1 MSNDCSGIGFRSA
14 LYLFEKGALHNL
26 IMHELQRTGE
36 FVIHTN
42 QLGMVI
48 FLEKTPTSII
58 FKCQNFLSIEEA
70 ITIIAEVEVGQDC
83 LWNSVCMKKLEEVL
97 SFESVLQK
105 ETSNGT

>member
-1 MSNDCSGIGFRSA
+1 MSSDCCGIGYSSA
-14 LYLFEKGALHNL
+14 LYLFEKGTLHNL

-105 ETSNGT
+105 KTSDGT